1 VGQEGDVKIAHFD
14 VRATVQQSARWKQA
28 AEAEGYNSVGAWLAG
43 AADAY
48 LKVRQ
53 RAGLPLPL
61 AWRRGKFKV
70 RLSTGEMVAVSGH
83 VSGPFGTFCGRDT
96 GPAPYGHCKQVVL
109 VYIPEARILAMLR
122 RFQQC
127 KELAGE
133 LSRTWVRWGGQEP
146 AEDPAPL
153 LQRFQR
159 EDV

>member
-1 VGQEGDVKIAHFD
+1 MKVARFE
-14 VRATVQQSARWKQA
+14 VRATVQQSARWKMA

-48 LKVRQ
+48 LKVRM

-61 AWRRGKFKV
+61 AWRRGHFKV
-70 RLSTGEMVAVSGH
+70 RLTNGEMVAVSGH
-83 VSGPFGTFCGRDT
+83 VSGPFGTYSGRDD
-96 GPAPYGHCKQVVL
+96 GPDRYCNCHKVVL
-109 VYIPEARILAMLR
+109 VYIPDARILAMFR
-122 RFQQC
+122 KFQQC

-133 LSRTWVRWGGQEP
+133 LARTWVRWGGQEP

-159 EDV
+159 EDA